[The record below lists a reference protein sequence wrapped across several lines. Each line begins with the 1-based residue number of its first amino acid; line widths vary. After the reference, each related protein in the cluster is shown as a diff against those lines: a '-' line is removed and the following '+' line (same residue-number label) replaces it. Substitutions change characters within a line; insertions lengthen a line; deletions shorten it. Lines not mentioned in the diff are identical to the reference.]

1 MIDLFYYNWQVRDD
15 WFQWCENISHEE
27 LTFMRNGGM
36 GSFLK
41 TLFHVIDCEQLWT
54 HQMQG
59 TSVLKKEFNSFST
72 LEEVSEFSQSTRMI
86 TKNFLMNWNKE
97 QEDKLLYI
105 TRKDG
110 SVLSF
115 PYGKVIRHLISHE
128 IHHIGQLSI
137 WSRELG
143 LKPVNSDL
151 IIREYI

>member
-1 MIDLFYYNWQVRDD
+1 
-15 WFQWCENISHEE
+15 
-27 LTFMRNGGM
+27 
-36 GSFLK
+36 
-41 TLFHVIDCEQLWT
+41 
-54 HQMQG
+54 MQG

>member
-1 MIDLFYYNWQVRDD
+1 
-15 WFQWCENISHEE
+15 
-27 LTFMRNGGM
+27 MRNGGM

-41 TLFHVIDCEQLWT
+41 TLFHVIDCEQLWI

-59 TSVLKKEFNSFST
+59 TAVLKKEFNSFST
-72 LEEVSEFSQSTRMI
+72 LEEVREFSESTRMI

-97 QEDKLLYI
+97 QEEKLLYI